1 MLLLLVEPDA
11 DDVANDVADEDVN
24 DVDDDALIDDPET
37 ATLAE
42 AANTCS
48 LMRGTGSACGGGET
62 GSSSSFIN
70 VEVPAKMANQSITHF
85 LASVCKACRII
96 EKKKDGRDESAASR
110 CGRVLENEWH

>member
-1 MLLLLVEPDA
+1 MLLLLLVEPVA
-11 DDVANDVADEDVN
+11 DDVANDVGDEDVN

-62 GSSSSFIN
+62 GSSSSFIA
-70 VEVPAKMANQSITHF
+70 VS
-85 LASVCKACRII
+85 
-96 EKKKDGRDESAASR
+96 KKKESAAHLSTHQYLNR
-110 CGRVLENEWH
+110 KI

>member
-1 MLLLLVEPDA
+1 MLLPLLDEPVA
-11 DDVANDVADEDVN
+11 DDVANDVGDEDVN

-70 VEVPAKMANQSITHF
+70 VEVPAKMAKANQSITHF
-85 LASVCKACRII
+85 LASVCK
-96 EKKKDGRDESAASR
+96 DSFFDAAATVYLR
-110 CGRVLENEWH
+110 

>member
-1 MLLLLVEPDA
+1 MRGSLGGKILCVSLILLLLLVEPDA

-85 LASVCKACRII
+85 LASVCK
-96 EKKKDGRDESAASR
+96 DSFFDAAATVYLR
-110 CGRVLENEWH
+110 